1 LVIIFSNIIEF
12 KELLFSLAFDR
23 EPDELYEKVPD
34 TLSVPFVAEYEGA
47 YKISQGLLEEFGE
60 KRVIDT
66 PITEHGFTGLGV
78 GFSPYLIKPPEDV
91 VRWTVG
97 EPGFDTPRPVVDAA
111 IASLER
117 GETHYTRG
125 PGSIELCTKIS
136 EQLNRLWNLTSTPE
150 SVMVTPGAKQA
161 LLYAMMVTMESGDEM
176 LVPSPAWPTYDGQA
190 ALLGIKP
197 VFTATNENFHP
208 DLENMRD
215 SITTKTRCILINSP
229 NNPTGA
235 VYTPEE
241 IQAIVDLAVEHD
253 LWIISD
259 EIYARL
265 VWSEWPHVSPASL
278 QGGKDRTLVVTG
290 FSKSFAMTG
299 WRLGVLSGPEDA
311 MSAAFACQANANSH
325 VPTFLMPAAEVALEQ
340 DETVNEFC
348 EHYLKRRAILC
359 EGIDALPGLNLRSPE
374 GAFYAFIDITGTGM
388 NAIEFA
394 DKALSEARVQLIP
407 GSLIQGGEGHV
418 RVSYATDESQIIE
431 GIKRLKSWLI

>member
-1 LVIIFSNIIEF
+1 M
-12 KELLFSLAFDR
+12 
-23 EPDELYEKVPD
+23 P
-34 TLSVPFVAEYEGA
+34 SVPSRFN
-47 YKISQGLLEEFGE
+47 
-60 KRVIDT
+60 
-66 PITEHGFTGLGV
+66 GLGV
-78 GFSPYLIKPPEDV
+78 GFAPYLIKPPEDV

-150 SVMVTPGAKQA
+150 LVMVTPGAKQA

-197 VFTATNENFHP
+197 VFTATDENFHP
-208 DLENMRD
+208 DLENMRN
-215 SITTKTRCILINSP
+215 SITSKTRCILINSP

-241 IQAIVDLAVEHD
+241 IQSVVDLAVEHD

-265 VWSEWPHVSPASL
+265 VWSDWPHVSPASL

-299 WRLGVLSGPEDA
+299 WRLGVLTGPENA

-340 DETVNEFC
+340 DEAVNEFC
-348 EHYLKRRAILC
+348 KQYLKRRALLC
-359 EGIDALPGLNLRSPE
+359 EGIDAIPGLSLRSPE
-374 GAFYAFIDITGTGM
+374 GAFYAFIDVTETGM

-394 DKALSEARVQLIP
+394 DKALVEARVQLIP

-431 GIKRLKSWLI
+431 GINRLKSWLI